1 MRSSLQRLLIA
12 PGVAPISDAIVPACR
27 VLRTSPALP
36 GELLDLFQE
45 REFGRAKNPSFLQ
58 PGSQLVTLT
67 KLVGLLQI
75 PLEQQ
80 DHIIGV
86 IGATED
92 LSPFGTSGLAVGVI
106 CIKDQLPPRIVRDGV
121 FDKQV

>member
-1 MRSSLQRLLIA
+1 MRSSLQRLHIA
-12 PGVAPISDAIVPACR
+12 PGVALISDAIVPAWR
-27 VLRTSPALP
+27 VLRTSLALP

-45 REFGRAKNPSFLQ
+45 IELGRAKNPSFLQ

-67 KLVGLLQI
+67 KLAGLLQI

-80 DHIIGV
+80 DHFIGV

-92 LSPFGTSGLAVGVI
+92 LSPFGTSGLAVGAI
-106 CIKDQLPPRIVRDGV
+106 CIKDRLPPRIVRDGV
-121 FDKQV
+121 FDK